1 MRLFRNLFVFL
12 ILLLITFPVFAED
25 QDSKPKKNSSVYIG
39 GGFVSKQTYLGS
51 SSRRFIWTPVAA
63 FKYHNQDKNYFN
75 SFEFYGP
82 SASLGL
88 IDKNSFSFGLIWE
101 YDFGRQRGD
110 DNSLFTL
117 EEIDPG
123 HEVGLDFEYKLP
135 HNFSLSTS
143 MLTAVD
149 DPGDSITADFSL
161 NYTKS
166 VWITFEQRFVNKTSL
181 SYQYGNSEWM
191 DTWFGTPMNA
201 KYTSHT
207 PGSGFYGISIMN
219 NLVSPIT
226 DRVAILI
233 NAEYQRLMG
242 DAGDSP
248 LVDKQG
254 SPNQYSLMVM
264 GLFKFYSF

>member
-1 MRLFRNLFVFL
+1 MRFVFIFL
-12 ILLLITFPVFAED
+12 ALFLFSFTAFAED
-25 QDSKPKKNSSVYIG
+25 GEVRPKENSSMYIG

-51 SSRRFIWTPVAA
+51 SSRRFIWIPVAA
-63 FKYHNQDKNYFN
+63 FRYRNQDKNYFN
-75 SFEFYGP
+75 SFEISGP

-88 IDKNSFSFGLIWE
+88 VDNGLLSFGLIWE
-101 YDFGRQRGD
+101 YDFGRQQGD

-123 HEVGLDFEYKLP
+123 HDVGLDFEYKLP
-135 HNFSLSTS
+135 YNFSLGTS
-143 MLTAVD
+143 ALTDID
-149 DPGDSITADFSL
+149 DVGDSIDADFSL

-166 VWITFEQRFVNKTSL
+166 IWITFEQLFVNKTSL
-181 SYQYGNSEWM
+181 SYQYGNSEFM
-191 DTWFGTPMNA
+191 DTWFGTPINA

-226 DRVAILI
+226 DKVTISI
-233 NAEYQRLMG
+233 DAEYQRLIG
-242 DAGDSP
+242 DAADSP